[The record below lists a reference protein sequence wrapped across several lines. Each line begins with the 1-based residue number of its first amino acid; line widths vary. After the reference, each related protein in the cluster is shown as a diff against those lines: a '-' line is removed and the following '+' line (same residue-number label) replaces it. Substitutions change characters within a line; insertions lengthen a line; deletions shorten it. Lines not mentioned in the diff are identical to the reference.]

1 MNIFPHTLQARN
13 GNTNSFN
20 LILIYLI
27 NDPLLDIK
35 VVIPLPKKKKKKK
48 KTTLNG
54 LLIVKI
60 LCIQLG
66 SQNKFPEVNF
76 LEQGLHIFNTVDLYV
91 VFFSLV
97 ADFQPFESRYN
108 HWNQSKVTGVKFGD

>member
-35 VVIPLPKKKKKKK
+35 VVILLPKKKKKA
-48 KTTLNG
+48 TLNG

-60 LCIQLG
+60 LCIQLS

-91 VFFSLV
+91 VFFL
-97 ADFQPFESRYN
+97 FGSRLPA
-108 HWNQSKVTGVKFGD
+108 F

>member
-1 MNIFPHTLQARN
+1 MLHHYQ
-13 GNTNSFN
+13 
-20 LILIYLI
+20 
-27 NDPLLDIK
+27 
-35 VVIPLPKKKKKKK
+35 KKKA
-48 KTTLNG
+48 TLNG
-54 LLIVKI
+54 LQIAKI

-97 ADFQPFESRYN
+97 ADFQPFKSNR
-108 HWNQSKVTGVKFGD
+108 WNRSKVTGVKFGD